1 MVLQDARRIQALGI
15 DIKTLDRSINAT
27 AANSALARTLQSIP
41 GFGDTTTAELA
52 GEIGTLSRF
61 ESEAGLALY
70 TGMAA
75 LDNSSGK
82 KTGARTP
89 RQVNTRAKAAV
100 MVAIARHLPHVP
112 ASRAYYDKK
121 RAEGKKTQSGDSHFR
136 SSDDSRDLGD
146 GQTRTGIRNSIKN
159 CLKILA
165 GCSGQ
170 FETGVRSSVVALP
183 PLYSPHVLPHSH
195 RISQR
200 ALSRHR
206 AW

>member
-1 MVLQDARRIQALGI
+1 VAIGQKYAAQIQTWQRTARFAPDVDIVSEMILQDARRIQALGM
-15 DIKTLDRSINAT
+15 DIKTMDRSIKTT
-27 AANSALARTLQSIP
+27 AADSTLARTLQSIP

-89 RQVNTRAKAAV
+89 RQVNTRAKAAM

-121 RAEGKKTQSGDSHFR
+121 RAEGKKHNQA
-136 SSDDSRDLGD
+136 
-146 GQTRTGIRNSIKN
+146 I
-159 CLKILA
+159 
-165 GCSGQ
+165 
-170 FETGVRSSVVALP
+170 
-183 PLYSPHVLPHSH
+183 
-195 RISQR
+195 R
-200 ALSRHR
+200 ALGRQMIRVIWALVKHEREYEIR
-206 AW
+206 AKIT